1 MPERDIVLILTPVE
15 LKTSYESLHKVVQ
28 AYNCGGRVYGGS
40 WSMIGG
46 YAGGPEGA
54 VVSCIACTILLY
66 TAYQASNGASFP
78 YDMRYMGNCGRH
90 ALWALSVV
98 FQALSRNAHLC
109 VNSVLNQTAGPA
121 TSMLLLESAVGM
133 MTLTVSGAT
142 SCTGTRSAGGKYTNY
157 LTPLEVKFAGE
168 VFKRTASMGR
178 AQANEV
184 ANRLLPLYEAQLG
197 QAPKGQSFAECYD
210 VKTLKPSAEWQR
222 IYDEV
227 KETVIQAGIPL
238 A

>member
-1 MPERDIVLILTPVE
+1 M
-15 LKTSYESLHKVVQ
+15 Q
-28 AYNCGGRVYGGS
+28 GS
-40 WSMIGG
+40 VD
-46 YAGGPEGA
+46 P
-54 VVSCIACTILLY
+54 
-66 TAYQASNGASFP
+66 
-78 YDMRYMGNCGRH
+78 
-90 ALWALSVV
+90 
-98 FQALSRNAHLC
+98 
-109 VNSVLNQTAGPA
+109 SVLNQTAGPA

-133 MTLTVSGAT
+133 MALTVSGAT

-168 VFKRTASMGR
+168 VFKRTAGMGR
-178 AQANEV
+178 AQANDIT
-184 ANRLLPLYEAQLG
+184 NRLLPLYEAQLG

-210 VKTLKPSAEWQR
+210 VKALKPSAEWQR